1 MNVFIGVFL
10 SLDNN
15 TFKALFIFGTVL
27 KKGLFLLLSF
37 INYFSWCFEVCFV
50 FEVHNITFV
59 SKTKHRGKTLRK

>member
-37 INYFSWCFEVCFV
+37 INYSSWCFEVCFV

-59 SKTKHRGKTLRK
+59 